1 VIPPF
6 LAPYLLRA
14 VALATVLAALAGL
27 YAWRVSVERDF
38 GREEVRAEWATER
51 AAQHAAALVQSQK
64 NAAETARRLAAQKE
78 VSDAYERDLAAAR
91 RDAAG
96 AAAVAGRLRD
106 QLAAR
111 SAALRGA
118 AGNPAAA
125 GQCEAALA
133 ASDLHANLFLEAD
146 ARAGA
151 LARVADAAR
160 LAGLACERAYEALT
174 P

>member
-1 VIPPF
+1 MSIVP
-6 LAPYLLRA
+6 LWAK
-14 VALATVLAALAGL
+14 ALILAALAAAAL
-27 YAWRVSVERDF
+27 WALHLWRESLRED
-38 GREEVRAEWATER
+38 GREEVRAEWARES
-51 AAQHAAALVQSQK
+51 AAQHAAALAESQR
-64 NAAETARRLAAQKE
+64 NAAETARRLKAQKE
-78 VSDAYERDLAAAR
+78 ISDAHERDLAAAR

-118 AGNPAAA
+118 PGDPAAA
-125 GQCEAALA
+125 GQCEAAIA

-160 LAGLACERAYEALT
+160 LAGLACERAYDSLT
-174 P
+174 AAP